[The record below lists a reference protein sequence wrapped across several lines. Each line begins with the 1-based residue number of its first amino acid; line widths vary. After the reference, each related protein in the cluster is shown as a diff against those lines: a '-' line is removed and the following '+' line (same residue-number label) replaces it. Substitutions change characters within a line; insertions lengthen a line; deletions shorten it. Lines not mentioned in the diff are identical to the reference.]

1 MVMTL
6 QEENHILIDELKTM
20 LIKVEK
26 LKTPKNEQ

>member
-6 QEENHILIDELKTM
+6 HGENHMLIDELKTM